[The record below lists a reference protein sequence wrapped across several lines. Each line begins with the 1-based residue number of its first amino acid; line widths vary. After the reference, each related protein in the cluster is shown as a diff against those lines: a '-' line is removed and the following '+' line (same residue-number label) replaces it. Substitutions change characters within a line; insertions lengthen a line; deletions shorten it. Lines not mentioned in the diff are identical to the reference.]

1 MLKSKAKIL
10 TLIVI
15 AVTLISSCSD
25 DTKTE
30 EEMLSKAKTTYD
42 SALASKNNDL
52 FTESI
57 NLYKGFIEAY
67 PNSEKVVFAYNQIAG
82 IQFESL
88 KNYQESI
95 KTYKEIAEKFPE
107 SKEAKQSLF
116 MVAFIYDETLK
127 DKDNAIAAY
136 KFFLEKYPED
146 TDPDD
151 KMSESAKIMLQVLES
166 GTSIEEMILKNI
178 EEQEK
183 KGDEEKKDE
192 EVKEEP
198 KEEVEKDVKIKKV
211 VPPPEEESPSD
222 HPEDDAK

>member
-10 TLIVI
+10 TLIVLTI
-15 AVTLISSCSD
+15 TLISSCSD
-25 DTKTE
+25 DSKTE
-30 EEMLSKAKTTYD
+30 DEMLNKAKTTYD
-42 SALASKNNDL
+42 SALATKNNDL

-57 NLYKGFIEAY
+57 NLYKEFTETY

-82 IQFESL
+82 IQFENL
-88 KNYQESI
+88 KNYPESI
-95 KTYKEIAEKFPE
+95 KTYQEIAEKFPE

-136 KFFLEKYPED
+136 KFFLEKFPED

-192 EVKEEP
+192 EIKEEP
-198 KEEVEKDVKIKKV
+198 KKEVEKDVKLRKV
-211 VPPPEEESPSD
+211 DPPEEESPSD

>member
-10 TLIVI
+10 TLIVLTI
-15 AVTLISSCSD
+15 TLISSCSD

-30 EEMLSKAKTTYD
+30 EEMLNKAKTLYD
-42 SALASKNNDL
+42 SASATNNNDL

-57 NLYKGFIEAY
+57 NTYKEFIDKY
-67 PNSEKVVFAYNQIAG
+67 PSSDKVIFAYNQIAG
-82 IQFESL
+82 IQFENL

-95 KTYKEIAEKFPE
+95 MTYKEIAEKFPE

-127 DKDNAIAAY
+127 DKDNAIASY
-136 KFFLEKYPED
+136 KLFLEKYPED

-166 GTSIEEMILKNI
+166 GTSIEQMILKNI
-178 EEQEK
+178 EEQEQ

-192 EVKEEP
+192 EVKEVP
-198 KEEVEKDVKIKKV
+198 KEEVDKNVEVKKID
-211 VPPPEEESPSD
+211 PPKEDSHTD
-222 HPEDDAK
+222 HPEDNVK